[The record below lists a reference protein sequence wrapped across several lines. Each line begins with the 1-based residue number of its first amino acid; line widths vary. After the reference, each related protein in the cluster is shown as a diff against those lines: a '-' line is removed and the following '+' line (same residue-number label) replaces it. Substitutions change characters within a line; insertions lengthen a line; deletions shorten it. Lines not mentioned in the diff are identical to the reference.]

1 MTHLYRSEIKMF
13 SSSRTITKTTRDGEE
28 EAWVEKTIFYTEAS
42 FPTVL
47 RRADVEK
54 VVAQEISPTEHALD
68 EVEQKTRELSSLYV
82 RYSAVA
88 QTAQVVSTNALSMTL
103 NGAVD
108 APAGGGVN
116 SFRQA
121 FLTPEYLARH
131 PDRADEIDRLRQAM
145 EEHVCIISY
154 LSLVSASLTLPSL
167 YRCAQFGCA

>member
-1 MTHLYRSEIKMF
+1 MF
-13 SSSRTITKTTRDGEE
+13 SSSRTITKIARNGEE

-54 VVAQEISPTEHALD
+54 VIAQEISPTEHALD

-88 QTAQVVSTNALSMTL
+88 QTAQVVSTNTLSMTL

-108 APAGGGVN
+108 APAGGGVS

-121 FLTPEYLARH
+121 FLTPDYLARH
-131 PDRADEIDRLRQAM
+131 PDRANEIDRLRQAM
-145 EEHVCIISY
+145 EEHVNIMFC
-154 LSLVSASLTLPSL
+154 LSLGSVSLTLSLL
-167 YRCAQFGCA
+167 YRCAQSSCA